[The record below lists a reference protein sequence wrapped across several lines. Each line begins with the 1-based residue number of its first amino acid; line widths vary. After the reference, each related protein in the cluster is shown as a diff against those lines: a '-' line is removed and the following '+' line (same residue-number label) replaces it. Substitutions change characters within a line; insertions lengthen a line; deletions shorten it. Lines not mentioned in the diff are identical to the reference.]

1 MCKHTISR
9 SEHITLSIEN
19 RCKVIMILN
28 PVGEKKK
35 VSWNV
40 TSLPSLPP
48 QIKLIILYM
57 CAKIKYLTPA
67 AKPLCIHICTT
78 VITVVQLSAIT
89 FYDLTF
95 LLNIFPKNDQA
106 LYHNEYYR
114 HYLSLTGH
122 WKLTFCVLCIIFL
135 RRIR

>member
-1 MCKHTISR
+1 
-9 SEHITLSIEN
+9 
-19 RCKVIMILN
+19 
-28 PVGEKKK
+28 
-35 VSWNV
+35 
-40 TSLPSLPP
+40 
-48 QIKLIILYM
+48 M

-106 LYHNEYYR
+106 FTIMSITDIIYHLLATEN
-114 HYLSLTGH
+114 LSFA
-122 WKLTFCVLCIIFL
+122 FCA
-135 RRIR
+135 

>member
-1 MCKHTISR
+1 MSTSLCRLKIGVR
-9 SEHITLSIEN
+9 SSWSSTLL
-19 RCKVIMILN
+19 V
-28 PVGEKKK
+28 KKK
-35 VSWNV
+35 KRFMECYFLA
-40 TSLPSLPP
+40 LPSSPL
-48 QIKLIILYM
+48 KLIILYM
-57 CAKIKYLTPA
+57 CAKIKYFTPA

-122 WKLTFCVLCIIFL
+122 WKLTFCILCIIFL